1 MTARRLVMVGIV
13 LGGFAGVAGAEGNV
27 NWDGRYEPGSSGGTE
42 KCPAASEAVVVSG
55 GRFSFS
61 WNVKLDRTYRIGTI
75 AGSVRP
81 SGLAVFK
88 ATVADPLPADAR
100 AALAEAGDTVEP
112 QQPVAS
118 EMKIVFSANG
128 GRGLQLD

>member
-55 GRFSFS
+55 GRFSFP

-81 SGLAVFK
+81 SGRAVFK

-100 AALAEAGDTVEP
+100 VALAVRDVERHRRHARLHVRERRLLRVATVD
-112 QQPVAS
+112 A
-118 EMKIVFSANG
+118 
-128 GRGLQLD
+128 